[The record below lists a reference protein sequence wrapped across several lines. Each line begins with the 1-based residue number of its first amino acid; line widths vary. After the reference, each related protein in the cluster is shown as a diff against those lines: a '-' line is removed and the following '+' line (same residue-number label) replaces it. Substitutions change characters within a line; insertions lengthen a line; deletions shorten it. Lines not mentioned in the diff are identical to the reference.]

1 MLRKLFDRVEPTFS
15 EDGKLSKLYP
25 VYEAIDTFL
34 FTTDEQTKGTPHLR
48 DGLDLKRLMFV
59 VVVALLPCVWMAMW
73 NTGYQANSVLAEQ
86 GIAEAP
92 GWRGDVLSV
101 FGLTADP
108 TSLLAN
114 VVHGAL
120 FFLPLYLVTM
130 AAGGLWEM
138 IFAVTRRHEISE
150 GFLVT
155 GLLFPLTLP
164 PLSLIHI

>member
-1 MLRKLFDRVEPTFS
+1 MLRRLFDKIEPHFK
-15 EDGKLSKLYP
+15 DGGKLEPFYAL
-25 VYEAIDTFL
+25 YEAIDTFL
-34 FTTDEQTKGTPHLR
+34 FTTDRQTTGAPHVR
-48 DGLDLKRLMFV
+48 DGNDLKRLMIV
-59 VVVALLPCVWMAMW
+59 VFVALLPCVWMAMW

-92 GWRGDVLSV
+92 GWRGDILSV

-138 IFAVTRRHEISE
+138 IFAVTRPPGVVMDTIDMYPEAPL
-150 GFLVT
+150 GTAVK
-155 GLLFPLTLP
+155 GLR
-164 PLSLIHI
+164 